1 VIAAALGL
9 LSGVWGKALPWLIM
23 AGVVA
28 VAVVLFVSRVFG
40 AGKTAAKAEAAMDAL
55 HRTRDANEARARA
68 SQPISRGDEANDP
81 QNRDRI

>member
-1 VIAAALGL
+1 MIAAVWGRFAPYVIA
-9 LSGVWGKALPWLIM
+9 

-28 VAVVLFVSRVFG
+28 VAVVMFISRVFG

-68 SQPISRGDEANDP
+68 SQPISREDEANDP
-81 QNRDRI
+81 QNRDRT